1 MLFVHLRPAGEALA
15 SNYDEAFIDSVGG
28 RLFVRSW
35 IPEPDARAALVV
47 VHDLDSHG
55 GRYERFAIHLVER
68 GIVVH
73 ALDLRGYGKSAGER
87 QTVWHFSQYL
97 DDIGAMMKSDRVRQP
112 LLPLFMLGHG
122 AGGVAVSLYALM
134 RQRDLAGLI
143 CESIA
148 VDLPASATLFGS
160 VRALAM
166 IAPRLPVRGTPART
180 VAALVRARNQ
190 LRSSLAQLS
199 LPLLVLHG
207 SADTV
212 TFPSGSEHMHE
223 CSASPDKTLQVFE
236 GYYHDLINDQGH
248 EQVIERILQW
258 IEDRLNPEHRNQIGI
273 AYINADP

>member
-1 MLFVHLRPAGEALA
+1 MA
-15 SNYDEAFIDSVGG
+15 SKYDEAFIDSVDG

-35 IPEPDARAALVV
+35 TPQPDARAALAI
-47 VHDLDSHG
+47 VHDLNSHG
-55 GRYERFAIHLVER
+55 GGYEQFALHLVER

-73 ALDLRGYGKSAGER
+73 ALDLRGHGKSAGER
-87 QTVWHFSQYL
+87 QNVRHFSQYL
-97 DDIGAMMKSDRVRQP
+97 DDIDALMSSDRVRQP
-112 LLPLFMLGHG
+112 FLPLFMLGHG

-148 VDLPASATLFGS
+148 LDLPASTTLFGW

-166 IAPRLPVRGTPART
+166 IAPRLPVRGLPART
-180 VAALVRARNQ
+180 VAALVRARNR
-190 LRSSLAQLS
+190 LRSSLAHLS

-212 TFPSGSEHMHE
+212 TFPSGSEHMHQ
-223 CSASPDKTLQVFE
+223 CASSPDKTLQIFE
-236 GYYHDLINDQGH
+236 GYYHDLINGQDH
-248 EQVIERILQW
+248 EQVRERILQW